1 MIFIETQALRL
12 YRVKSKKSRRG
23 GIFSFFFSCVKKKK
37 NYFCHFQQII
47 VFMENID
54 PPLTQTVE
62 DVESTKNQTEKGS
75 KMFWGSLLRTILGTT
90 ISIILTFG
98 TNALI
103 QRHRRAQDRKMTAMM
118 VLSNIESF
126 AQTLEK
132 RSERMAPNDSIAAWL
147 LCMSYED
154 LELLPSNELNE
165 LIDRA
170 TDVATL
176 NHDHSA
182 ENVFSNYID
191 TWKNVNNAQ
200 FIDNVG
206 SCFSALNGV
215 EEQFNQWVMGVPD
228 ALHDVNVNPNNYEGS
243 TLPMKIMH
251 SDRVR
256 TAMKD
261 IHNRRC
267 WLRYAAATLR
277 YYNLQ
282 SMSVIGISK
291 QEVMKYTNDRMEKG
305 EAKGTPPDANSFYT
319 RAYTLDS
326 LTSLTHLTNHI
337 EELKAE
343 KE

>member
-1 MIFIETQALRL
+1 
-12 YRVKSKKSRRG
+12 
-23 GIFSFFFSCVKKKK
+23 
-37 NYFCHFQQII
+37 
-47 VFMENID
+47 MENID
-54 PPLTQTVE
+54 SPEAKTVKGG
-62 DVESTKNQTEKGS
+62 KN
-75 KMFWGSLLRTILGTT
+75 FWGNLFRTILGTT
-90 ISIILTFG
+90 ISILLTFG

-103 QRHRRAQDRKMTAMM
+103 QRHRKVQDRKMTAMM
-118 VLSNIESF
+118 VMSNIESF
-126 AQTLEK
+126 ARTLET

-154 LELLPSNELNE
+154 LEMFPSNELNK

-176 NHDHSA
+176 NHDHTA
-182 ENVFSNYID
+182 ENVFSNHIE
-191 TWKNVNNAQ
+191 TWKNVNNVQ

-228 ALHDVNVNPNNYEGS
+228 ALHDVKINPDKYEGS
-243 TLPMKIMH
+243 TLPMKMMH

-256 TAMKD
+256 TAMKA

-267 WLRYAAATLR
+267 WLRYAAASLR
-277 YYNLQ
+277 YFNLQ
-282 SMSVIGISK
+282 NMAAIGISEH
-291 QEVMKYTNDRMEKG
+291 EVMEFTNVREEDDENT
-305 EAKGTPPDANSFYT
+305 GTPPDVNSFYT
-319 RAYTLDS
+319 SAYTLDS
-326 LTSLTHLTNHI
+326 LTTLTHLTERI

>member
-1 MIFIETQALRL
+1 
-12 YRVKSKKSRRG
+12 
-23 GIFSFFFSCVKKKK
+23 
-37 NYFCHFQQII
+37 
-47 VFMENID
+47 MENID

-154 LELLPSNELNE
+154 LELLPSNELDE

-170 TDVATL
+170 TNVATL
-176 NHDHSA
+176 NHDHTA
-182 ENVFSNYID
+182 ENVFSNHIE
-191 TWKNVNNAQ
+191 TWKNVNNVQ

-228 ALHDVNVNPNNYEGS
+228 ALHDVRINPDKYEGS
-243 TLPMKIMH
+243 TLPMKMMH

-256 TAMKD
+256 TAMKA

-282 SMSVIGISK
+282 SMSVIGISE

-326 LTSLTHLTNHI
+326 LTSLIHLTERI

-343 KE
+343 TPLNP

>member
-1 MIFIETQALRL
+1 
-12 YRVKSKKSRRG
+12 
-23 GIFSFFFSCVKKKK
+23 
-37 NYFCHFQQII
+37 
-47 VFMENID
+47 MENID
-54 PPLTQTVE
+54 PPLNQTVE
-62 DVESTKNQTEKGS
+62 GVETTQNQTEKGR
-75 KMFWGSLLRTILGTT
+75 KMFWGNLFRTILGTT
-90 ISIILTFG
+90 ISILLTFG
-98 TNALI
+98 TNAII
-103 QRHRRAQDRKMTAMM
+103 QQHRKAQDRKMTAMM

-126 AQTLEK
+126 ALTLEK

>member
-1 MIFIETQALRL
+1 MIIIETQALRL
-12 YRVKSKKSRRG
+12 QRVKSKKSRHG

-47 VFMENID
+47 VFMENIE

-103 QRHRRAQDRKMTAMM
+103 QRNRKVQDRKMTAMM

-154 LELLPSNELNE
+154 LELLPSNALDE

-170 TDVATL
+170 TNVATI
-176 NHDHSA
+176 NHDHTA
-182 ENVFSNYID
+182 ENVFSNHIE

-206 SCFSALNGV
+206 ACFSALNGV

-228 ALHDVNVNPNNYEGS
+228 ALHDVKINPDKYEGS
-243 TLPMKIMH
+243 TLPMKMMH

-256 TAMKD
+256 TAMKA

-267 WLRYAAATLR
+267 WLRYAAASLR
-277 YYNLQ
+277 YFNLQ
-282 SMSVIGISK
+282 NMAAIGISE
-291 QEVMKYTNDRMEKG
+291 QEVIEYTNVLEEESEDT
-305 EAKGTPPDANSFYT
+305 GTPPDANSFYT
-319 RAYTLDS
+319 SAYTLDS
-326 LTSLTHLTNHI
+326 LTTLTHLTERI

>member
-1 MIFIETQALRL
+1 
-12 YRVKSKKSRRG
+12 
-23 GIFSFFFSCVKKKK
+23 
-37 NYFCHFQQII
+37 
-47 VFMENID
+47 MEIID
-54 PPLTQTVE
+54 PPQSQAVDNIE
-62 DVESTKNQTEKGS
+62 PAQNQTEKGH
-75 KMFWGSLLRTILGTT
+75 KNFWGNLLRIILGTT
-90 ISIILTFG
+90 ISIMLTFG

-103 QRHRRAQDRKMTAMM
+103 QRHRRVQDRKMTAMM

-126 AQTLEK
+126 ARTLET
-132 RSERMAPNDSIAAWL
+132 RSERMASTDSIAAWL
-147 LCMSYED
+147 LCLSYED
-154 LELLPSNELNE
+154 LELLPSNELDE

-176 NHDHSA
+176 NHDHTA
-182 ENVFSNYID
+182 ENVFSNHIE
-191 TWKNVNNAQ
+191 TWKNVNNVQ

-215 EEQFNQWVMGVPD
+215 EEQFNQWVMEVPD
-228 ALHDVNVNPNNYEGS
+228 ALHDVKINPDKYEGN
-243 TLPMKIMH
+243 TLPMKLMH
-251 SDRVR
+251 SDRLR
-256 TAMKD
+256 TAMKA

-282 SMSVIGISK
+282 NMSVIGISE
-291 QEVMKYTNDRMEKG
+291 QEVTKYTNDRMKKVEN
-305 EAKGTPPDANSFYT
+305 KGTPPDANSFYT

-326 LTSLTHLTNHI
+326 LTSLSHLTERI

>member
-1 MIFIETQALRL
+1 M
-12 YRVKSKKSRRG
+12 K
-23 GIFSFFFSCVKKKK
+23 
-37 NYFCHFQQII
+37 
-47 VFMENID
+47 NID
-54 PPLTQTVE
+54 PPEAKTVKGG
-62 DVESTKNQTEKGS
+62 KN
-75 KMFWGSLLRTILGTT
+75 FWGNLLRTVLGTT
-90 ISIILTFG
+90 ISILLTFG

-103 QRHRRAQDRKMTAMM
+103 QQHRKAKDRKMTAMM

-126 AQTLEK
+126 ARTLEK

-154 LELLPSNELNE
+154 LELLPSNELDE

-170 TDVATL
+170 TNVATL
-176 NHDHSA
+176 NHDHTA
-182 ENVFSNYID
+182 ENVFSNHID

-206 SCFSALNGV
+206 ACFSALNGV

-228 ALHDVNVNPNNYEGS
+228 ALHDVRISPDKYEGS
-243 TLPMKIMH
+243 TLPMKMMH

-256 TAMKD
+256 TAMKAV
-261 IHNRRC
+261 HNRRC

-282 SMSVIGISK
+282 NMSVIGISE
-291 QEVMKYTNDRMEKG
+291 QEVKKYTNDRMEKV